1 MEIDTPLR
9 RLRRTRALTLET
21 VAAAVGTDTGNL
33 SRIERGK
40 QTSLALAAALVDYF
54 GVGDITEAEILYPER
69 FPQPAVDAAE
79 APKAAA

>member
-9 RLRRTRALTLET
+9 RLRRARKLTLET

-40 QTSLALAAALVDYF
+40 QTSLALAEALVGYF
-54 GVGDITEAEILYPER
+54 GNGITEAEILYPER
-69 FPQPAVDAAE
+69 FPAPPEDAA
-79 APKAAA
+79 PAARVA